1 MAGRKII
8 RRDYK
13 KLNKVGEDRIFDS
26 YVDEGS
32 GEGML
37 RKLEPEIGVITTGTF
52 YRWLKSD
59 KSGSPNRWEKWQ
71 LNMKANA
78 FMLAEEALRIADDS
92 EDAKHRLE
100 HRRWL
105 ASRMD
110 RDQFGSKTDT
120 TVNVVSIGDE
130 FLSALKRVEEKSSM
144 QKEIVVEAEEEV

>member
-1 MAGRKII
+1 MAGRKIT

-32 GEGML
+32 VEGML

-78 FMLAEEALRIADDS
+78 FMLAEEALRKKAISGVAPS
-92 EDAKHRLE
+92 PSQESHPPPVEIK
-100 HRRWL
+100 
-105 ASRMD
+105 
-110 RDQFGSKTDT
+110 GIIPT
-120 TVNVVSIGDE
+120 TLPPRG
-130 FLSALKRVEEKSSM
+130 AC
-144 QKEIVVEAEEEV
+144 AP